1 VKSGNRAA
9 FLVAIQPG
17 SLSQR
22 PGGVNTRLAVRQI
35 AKISRPE
42 HDAGALSGNPIL
54 PSKTIEEPARQVPLY
69 GEYDVAVLGGG
80 PAGIAAA
87 VAAAR
92 AGRRTLLIER
102 YGFLGGMGTAAGVTN
117 FCGLHANVHGEMH
130 RVVQGIASE
139 LLDRIDRLGGLNAPH
154 LILGKILAQAYD
166 TAAYKI
172 AADDL
177 LATHKV
183 DILFH
188 ALGAG
193 VVMHDIRSINALMVE
208 TKAGRQ
214 AVRAGIFID
223 CSGDGDLAAWAGAPF
238 EIGDDQGHMLYPSM
252 MFRLNGID
260 PEKAGDAWRT
270 IPALMEKAEAAGT
283 HKFPRKAA
291 IVRPQRSQIE
301 WRVNFTQVAREDG
314 AAVSGLDPD
323 EMTRGEIEG
332 RRQAVKAF
340 EFLRTVPGFEKSY
353 IVDLPPQLGIRETR
367 RVVGGY
373 MLSGEDV
380 LGCASFEDSIGV
392 NGWPMESH
400 VAGDVIFKFPPIP
413 ESRGYN
419 ELPYRMLVPEG
430 IDNLLMAGRCASM
443 THDGQSAAR
452 VSGACFAM
460 GEAAGAAADL
470 ALSGN
475 TIPRDIAVE
484 KLQQALQQQGAF
496 IGRGQKV
503 PEGL

>member
-1 VKSGNRAA
+1 
-9 FLVAIQPG
+9 LV
-17 SLSQR
+17 R
-22 PGGVNTRLAVRQI
+22 TF
-35 AKISRPE
+35 
-42 HDAGALSGNPIL
+42 
-54 PSKTIEEPARQVPLY
+54 IEEPARRVPLY
-69 GEYDVAVLGGG
+69 GEYEVVVLGGG

-87 VAAAR
+87 VAAAH

-117 FCGLHANVHGEMH
+117 FCGLHANVHGKMH
-130 RVVQGIASE
+130 RVVRGVASE
-139 LLDRIDRLGGLNAPH
+139 LLDRIDQLGGLNAPH

-177 LATHKV
+177 LAAQKV
-183 DILFH
+183 ELLFH

-193 VVMHDIRSINALMVE
+193 IVMHDEKRIDALLVE

-214 AVRAGIFID
+214 AVRALTFID
-223 CSGDGDLAAWAGAPF
+223 CSGDGDLAAWAGARY
-238 EIGDDQGHMLYPSM
+238 EIGDNNGSMLYPSM

-260 PEKAGDAWRT
+260 PERAGEAWRT
-270 IPALMEKAEAAGT
+270 IPALMEQADAAGT
-283 HKFPRKAA
+283 HHFPRKAA
-291 IVRPQRSQIE
+291 IVRPQRSAIE
-301 WRVNFTQVAREDG
+301 WRVNFTQLARADG
-314 AAVSGLDPD
+314 AAINGLEPD
-323 EMTRGEIEG
+323 DLTRGEIDG

-340 EFLRTVPGFEKSY
+340 NFLRTVPGFEKSY

-367 RVVGGY
+367 RIIGGY

-392 NGWPMESH
+392 NGWPIESH
-400 VAGDVIFKFPPIP
+400 VAGDVVFKFPPIP
-413 ESRGYN
+413 ESRGFN
-419 ELPYRMLVPEG
+419 ELPYRMLIPESL
-430 IDNLLMAGRCASM
+430 DNLLVAGRCASM

-460 GEAAGAAADL
+460 GEAAGTAAAL
-470 ALSGN
+470 ALGGN
-475 TIPRDIAVE
+475 TIPRDIAVN
-484 KLQQALQQQGAF
+484 KLQLELIKRGAF
-496 IGRGQKV
+496 LGQNQAV

>member
-1 VKSGNRAA
+1 MIA
-9 FLVAIQPG
+9 
-17 SLSQR
+17 R
-22 PGGVNTRLAVRQI
+22 P
-35 AKISRPE
+35 P
-42 HDAGALSGNPIL
+42 SGNPNL
-54 PSKTIEEPARQVPLY
+54 PSKTIAEPARQVPLY
-69 GEYDVAVLGGG
+69 GEYEVAVLGGG

-130 RVVQGIASE
+130 RVVRGIASE
-139 LLDRIDRLGGLNAPH
+139 LLARIDRLDGLNAPH

-177 LATHKV
+177 LLSHKV

-193 VVMHDIRSINALMVE
+193 VVMHDERRINALVVE

-214 AVRAGIFID
+214 AVRADIFID
-223 CSGDGDLAAWAGAPF
+223 CSGDGDLAAWAGARY
-238 EIGDDQGHMLYPSM
+238 EVGDVDGSMLYPSM

-283 HKFPRKAA
+283 HHFPRKAA

-301 WRVNFTQVAREDG
+301 WRVNFTQLSREDG
-314 AAVSGLDPD
+314 TAINGLEPD
-323 EMTRGEIEG
+323 DLTRGEIDG
-332 RRQAVKAF
+332 RRQALNAF
-340 EFLRTVPGFEKSY
+340 NFLRTIPGFEKSY

-373 MLSGEDV
+373 MLSGDDV
-380 LGCASFEDSIGV
+380 LGCAAFEDSIGV
-392 NGWPMESH
+392 NGWPMEQH
-400 VAGDVIFKFPPIP
+400 IAGDVIFKFPPIP
-413 ESRGYN
+413 ESRGFN
-419 ELPYRMLVPEG
+419 ELPYRMLTPEG
-430 IDNLLMAGRCASM
+430 IENLLVAGRCASM

-460 GEAAGAAADL
+460 GEAAGTAAAL
-470 ALSGN
+470 ALDGN
-475 TIPRDIAVE
+475 AMPRDIAVE
-484 KLQQALQQQGAF
+484 KLQKQLKQQGAF
-496 IGRGQKV
+496 IGRDQSV

>member
-1 VKSGNRAA
+1 M
-9 FLVAIQPG
+9 
-17 SLSQR
+17 
-22 PGGVNTRLAVRQI
+22 
-35 AKISRPE
+35 
-42 HDAGALSGNPIL
+42 
-54 PSKTIEEPARQVPLY
+54 PSKTIFEPARQIPLY
-69 GEYDVAVLGGG
+69 GEYEIAVLGGG

-92 AGRRTLLIER
+92 AGRRTRLVER

-117 FCGLHANVHGEMH
+117 FCGLHANVHGKMH
-130 RVVQGIASE
+130 RLVRGIASD
-139 LLDRIDRLGGLNAPH
+139 LLARIDHLGGLNAPH

-177 LATHKV
+177 LGACKV
-183 DILFH
+183 DMLFH

-193 VVMHDIRSINALMVE
+193 VVMHDARRINALLVE
-208 TKAGRQ
+208 TKAGRR
-214 AVRAGIFID
+214 AVRARIFID

-238 EIGDDQGHMLYPSM
+238 EVGDNQGGMLYPSM

-260 PEKAGDAWRT
+260 PERAGDAWRT

-283 HKFPRKAA
+283 HKFPRKGA
-291 IVRPQRSQIE
+291 IVRPQRAGIE
-301 WRVNFTQVAREDG
+301 WRVNFTQLKRDDG
-314 AAVSGLDPD
+314 SAINGLEPD
-323 EMTRGEIEG
+323 DLTSGEIDG
-332 RRQAVKAF
+332 RRQAVAAF

-392 NGWPMESH
+392 NGWPMEVH
-400 VAGDVIFKFPPIP
+400 VAGNVIFKFPPIP
-413 ESRGYN
+413 ESRGFN
-419 ELPYRMLVPEG
+419 ELPYRMLLPQGV
-430 IDNLLMAGRCASM
+430 DNLLVAGRCASM

-460 GEAAGAAADL
+460 GEAAGSAAAL

-496 IGRGQKV
+496 IGRDQRL